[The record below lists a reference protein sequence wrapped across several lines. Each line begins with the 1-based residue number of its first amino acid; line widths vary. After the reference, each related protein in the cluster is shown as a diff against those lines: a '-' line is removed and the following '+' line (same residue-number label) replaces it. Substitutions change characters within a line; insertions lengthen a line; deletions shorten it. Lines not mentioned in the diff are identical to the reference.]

1 MVRSH
6 RFASSRAGGRRNPS
20 RARRGPSPDHHLG
33 SGESESL
40 GAARQQTWDGHEQHR
55 EILARVGDGDPV
67 GRLFE
72 HGKSTAAVGAATPK
86 SLPIVR
92 SARVGASLHRAGGG
106 DDRSCGLGR
115 CPRLGRCASTALVR
129 YGGGDRLLWCRGA
142 AKLCIVA
149 ALRRLQVE
157 PGTTAPL
164 AIVGAR
170 ARTLHSRCFRQQA
183 KPVQMKTGRL
193 AMDDSIVQTRTVV
206 AACASSPGRCHLR
219 ANLRH
224 PPCTKTPR

>member
-6 RFASSRAGGRRNPS
+6 RFASSRVGLPACQAGGRRNPS
-20 RARRGPSPDHHLG
+20 RAGHGSSPERRLSA
-33 SGESESL
+33 GESESL
-40 GAARQQTWDGHEQHR
+40 GAAAQRTWDGHEQHR

-72 HGKSTAAVGAATPK
+72 HGKSTAAVGAATPA

-129 YGGGDRLLWCRGA
+129 YGGGDRLLWCRSA
-142 AKLCIVA
+142 AELRIVA
-149 ALRRLQVE
+149 AFRRLQVE

-170 ARTLHSRCFRQQA
+170 ARTLHSRCLRQQA
-183 KPVQMKTGRL
+183 KPARMKIGRL

-206 AACASSPGRCHLR
+206 AACLV
-219 ANLRH
+219 
-224 PPCTKTPR
+224 